1 MSTIIDYKLQRHY
14 KHILKIT
21 NSIEELKSQYYC
33 GSQVLKPADEIPAV
47 YVSSNGED
55 SAFYGLTTCKN
66 TWSCPICSVR
76 EMSKHANDI
85 SCAIDALD
93 YWHHQSAAMITLTI
107 LHVKYMTAEDVE
119 WILRKTWKDFTIHG
133 NGKQKANPKDVF
145 ASFCR
150 TFNSTH
156 RIRVGEATH
165 GKNGFHFHYHCLF
178 WFPSHRLQEIKQW
191 EEQLE
196 TRWNALA
203 KKNTLKL
210 WAKKYP
216 EGVKNGANEAK
227 VNKIYEHADCK
238 GSHGLYISKDEK
250 GNVIKQE
257 SSHYICGWGADKEL
271 TGNFQQK
278 ASQMGHRTPH
288 QILEDFAKTG
298 DMEDAYL
305 YLEFAKATKG
315 KTRINFSIHSGI
327 KSIIA
332 KWKQTNMYMRVLQKK
347 SIDLDRKKWKVI
359 CWLRE
364 SQWSEILR
372 LETTTEP
379 MIKQNILN
387 LAKEEDG
394 KKRITEYL
402 EQFHIYISINDFLPN
417 ERIKVIEK
425 MIQSA

>member
-1 MSTIIDYKLQRHY
+1 MSTIIDYKLQRYY
-14 KHILKIT
+14 KHILEVT
-21 NSIEELKSQYYC
+21 NSINDLKAQYYC
-33 GSQVLKPADEIPAV
+33 GSQIIKPAEEIPAV
-47 YVSSNGED
+47 YISSDGKD
-55 SAFYGLTTCKN
+55 AAFFGVATCKSS
-66 TWSCPICSVR
+66 WSCPVCSVR

-85 SCAIDALD
+85 SCAIDALK
-93 YWHHQSAAMITLTI
+93 YWYHQSAAMITLTI
-107 LHVKYMTAEDVE
+107 LHVKYMTAEEVE
-119 WILRKTWKDFTIHG
+119 WILRHTWKDFTNHG
-133 NGKQKANPKDVF
+133 NGKQKACPKDVF

-150 TFNSTH
+150 TFKSTH
-156 RIRVGEATH
+156 RVRVGEATH

-178 WFPSHRLQEIKQW
+178 WFPSSRLQEIKKW
-191 EEQLE
+191 EPILE
-196 TRWNALA
+196 ARWNQLA
-203 KKNTLKL
+203 KRNTLKL

-227 VNKIYEHADCK
+227 VNKIYKHADCK
-238 GSHGLYISKDEK
+238 GSHGLYISKDAN
-250 GNVIKQE
+250 GNVIEQE

-298 DMEDAYL
+298 DMQDAYL
-305 YLEFAKATKG
+305 YLEFAKAVKG
-315 KTRINFSIHSGI
+315 KARINFSIHSGI
-327 KSIIA
+327 KAIIA
-332 KWKQTNMYMRVLQKK
+332 KWKQTKMYKQVIQKK

-364 SQWSEILR
+364 SQWSEISR
-372 LETTTEP
+372 LEATTEP
-379 MIKQNILN
+379 LIKHNLLN

-402 EQFHIYISINDFLPN
+402 EQFNIYICINDYIPN

-425 MIQSA
+425 ILQSA